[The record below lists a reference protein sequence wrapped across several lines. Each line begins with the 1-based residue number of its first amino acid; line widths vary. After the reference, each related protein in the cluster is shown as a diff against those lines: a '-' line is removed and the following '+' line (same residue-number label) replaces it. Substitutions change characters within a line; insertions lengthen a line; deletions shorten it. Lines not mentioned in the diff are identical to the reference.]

1 MAVAMPV
8 MHAKNCLLFAE
19 TDQGFIMAKIFKART
34 MTQNTNVDP
43 AEIAKFNDIAARW
56 WDENGEFKPLHLLN
70 PTRLGY
76 ISDIAGGVF
85 GKAIVDVG
93 CGGGIL
99 AESLARSGAQVTGI
113 DMADDALAV
122 ARLHALETGVSISY
136 QQSTAEGFA
145 ASQAA
150 AFDIVTCM
158 EMLEHVPEPAS
169 VIQACADLAKPG
181 GLLFFSTIN
190 KTVKAYAMAIVGA
203 EYILRLVPRGTH
215 QFSKFIRPSQ
225 LMRDIEQAGLE
236 LVDATGLHFNP
247 LNNSFKTGPG
257 LDVNYFVVARKPE

>member
-1 MAVAMPV
+1 
-8 MHAKNCLLFAE
+8 
-19 TDQGFIMAKIFKART
+19 

-56 WDENGEFKPLHLLN
+56 WDEDGEFKPLHLLN

-76 ISDIAGGVF
+76 ISDMSGGVF
-85 GKAIVDVG
+85 GKSIVDVG

-99 AESLARSGAQVTGI
+99 AESLARSGAEVTGI
-113 DMADDALAV
+113 DMAEDALAV
-122 ARLHALETGVSISY
+122 ARLHAMETGVAVNYS
-136 QQSTAEGFA
+136 QNTAEDFA
-145 ASQAA
+145 EANPA

-169 VIQACADLAKPG
+169 VVQACADLAKPG

-215 QFSKFIRPSQ
+215 EFSKFIRPSQ
-225 LMRDIEQAGLE
+225 LMRNIEQSGLE

-257 LDVNYFVVARKPE
+257 LDVNYFVVARKPDEA